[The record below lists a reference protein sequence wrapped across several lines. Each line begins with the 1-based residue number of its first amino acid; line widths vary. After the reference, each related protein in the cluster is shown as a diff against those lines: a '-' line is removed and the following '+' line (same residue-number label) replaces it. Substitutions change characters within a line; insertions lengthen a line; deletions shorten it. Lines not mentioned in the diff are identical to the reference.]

1 MDKFVIVGGKRLFGE
16 VTVSGAKNAALA
28 VICAALLTDETCVI
42 ENLPRIDDVILL
54 QDILTQLGA
63 EVDFDYKNARMTIN
77 AANLNSY
84 KAPYE
89 MVRRMRA
96 SYYLMG
102 VLLSRFGHCEV
113 AMPGGCPIGA
123 RPVDQHLKGLRSLNA
138 VIENV
143 GGTYVGYTE
152 GLIGKEVYL
161 DVSSVGA
168 TINIMLAAVKAKGLT
183 TIINAAKEPH
193 VVDLANF
200 LSSMGASVK
209 GAGTDTIKI
218 RGVDRLGGCTYSI
231 IPDQIETGTW
241 MMISAA
247 TRGDIKIN
255 NVIPTHMESVSAK
268 LMEMGVTVI
277 EGEDFLRV
285 SADPDLVLR
294 PVNIKTLPYP
304 GYPTDLQQPITVL
317 LSTASGTSIITETIF
332 EARFKHIDEITRM
345 GAHIRIDDRT
355 AVVEG
360 VPKLLGAPVTASD
373 LRAGAALIVA
383 ALMAEGTTEIY
394 NVTHIDRGYENI
406 EDKLLS
412 LNADI
417 KRVKVD

>member
-1 MDKFVIVGGKRLFGE
+1 MDKFVITGGKRLTGE

-28 VICAALLTDETCVI
+28 IISGALLCDGVCVI
-42 ENLPRIDDVILL
+42 ENLPAINDVLIL
-54 QDILTQLGA
+54 QDILTQLGVKVKFA
-63 EVDFDYKNARMTIN
+63 DHTMQIDPSG
-77 AANLNSY
+77 LNSY

-102 VLLSRFGHCEV
+102 VLLTRFGRFEV
-113 AMPGGCPIGA
+113 AMPGGCQIGS
-123 RPVDQHLKGLRSLNA
+123 RPVDQHLKGLRALNA
-138 VIENV
+138 TIENV
-143 GGTYVGYTE
+143 GGTYVGYTDK
-152 GLIGKEVYL
+152 LIGNEVYL
-161 DVSSVGA
+161 DVVSVGA
-168 TINIMLAAVKAKGLT
+168 TVNIMLAAVKASGTT

-200 LSSMGASVK
+200 LNSMGAKIK

-218 RGVDRLGGCTYSI
+218 KGVDFLHGCTYTI

-241 MMISAA
+241 MMIAAA
-247 TRGDIKIN
+247 TRGDIRIN

-268 LMEMGVTVI
+268 LTEMGVTVE
-277 EGEDFLRV
+277 EGDDYLRV
-285 SADPDLVLR
+285 SAPEGVRLR

-317 LSTASGTSIITETIF
+317 LSTAAGTSIITETIF
-332 EARFKHIDEITRM
+332 ESRFKHIDEIARM

-360 VPKLLGAPVTASD
+360 VDKLLGAPVRASD

-383 ALMAEGTTEIY
+383 ALMAEGTSEIY
-394 NVTHIDRGYENI
+394 NITHIDRGYENI
-406 EDKLLS
+406 EKKLLA

-417 KRVKVD
+417 RRVPAD